1 MPVTDKRVDAYIEK
15 SNDFAKPILHHLRK
29 LIHTTVP
36 DVTETIKWG
45 MPSFEYKGPYCS
57 MAAFKQHCA
66 FGFWKASLMKD
77 ANKMEKNPF
86 KAMGN
91 LGRIES
97 MKDLPT
103 DKKFAAWLKEAKK
116 LNDDNVKLVR
126 TVKPAE
132 EVETPPAF
140 LAALKKNKTALKN
153 FENFP
158 PGCRKEYNQWIAEA
172 KTEPTRDK
180 RIAEAMAWIA
190 EGKRR
195 NWKYQKC

>member
-15 SNDFAKPILHHLRK
+15 SNDFAKPILQHLRK

-36 DVTETIKWG
+36 DVAETIKWG

-158 PGCRKEYNQWIAEA
+158 PGCRKEYNQWIGEA